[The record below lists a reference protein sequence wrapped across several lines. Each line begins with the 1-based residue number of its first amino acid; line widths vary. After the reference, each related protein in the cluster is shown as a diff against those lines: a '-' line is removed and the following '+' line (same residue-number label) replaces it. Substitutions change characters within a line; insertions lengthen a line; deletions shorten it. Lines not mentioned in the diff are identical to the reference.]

1 MPKNIIIA
9 ILRYCC
15 SEVLFFFFL
24 FSRPTLGGLLTSSY
38 RQHQES
44 LNAERERRRLEREER
59 LQRIEREERNRFKFV
74 NFLSIHFDAV
84 CVFTQGYIISWI
96 WQIHQHFQRHL
107 VYLILEMAMRNIVSS
122 SLEKQLRATSK
133 FVSDIWEFSWLF
145 LLWSFKWKLH
155 LDQTINSHGG
165 IQEDKCLFSL
175 YVCLPYTIFFSQPLL
190 LCNIKLKLEWL
201 LLD

>member
-1 MPKNIIIA
+1 MSLLWLDNLLIPLPYIVVYQGEINTDSSNA
-9 ILRYCC
+9 QEYNYCYI
-15 SEVLFFFFL
+15 EVLLFWSSVHLWFLL

-74 NFLSIHFDAV
+74 TFLSIHFDAV

-107 VYLILEMAMRNIVSS
+107 VSLILEIAMINILSR
-122 SLEKQLRATSK
+122 SLKKQLRLTSK
-133 FVSDIWEFSWLF
+133 FFIRYLGVF
-145 LLWSFKWKLH
+145 LTGQVIASYYGH
-155 LDQTINSHGG
+155 SNENCI
-165 IQEDKCLFSL
+165 
-175 YVCLPYTIFFSQPLL
+175 
-190 LCNIKLKLEWL
+190 
-201 LLD
+201 

>member
-1 MPKNIIIA
+1 MSLLWLDNLLIPLPYIVVYQGEINTDTSNA
-9 ILRYCC
+9 QEYNYCYI
-15 SEVLFFFFL
+15 EVLLFWSSVHLWFLL

-74 NFLSIHFDAV
+74 TFLSIHFDAV

-107 VYLILEMAMRNIVSS
+107 VSLILEIAMINILSR
-122 SLEKQLRATSK
+122 SLKKQLRLTSK
-133 FVSDIWEFSWLF
+133 FFIRYLGVF
-145 LLWSFKWKLH
+145 LTGQVIASYYGH
-155 LDQTINSHGG
+155 SNENCI
-165 IQEDKCLFSL
+165 
-175 YVCLPYTIFFSQPLL
+175 
-190 LCNIKLKLEWL
+190 
-201 LLD
+201 